1 MRNYIRDVFY
11 TEDEF
16 EEIQANFNGKAEYD
30 NGVIY
35 LSSNTSQKHNIILNN
50 INTYLTLYF
59 RGKNCRS
66 YTEQIEVIFK
76 NNTEE
81 YKFKPDVFVMCE
93 DAKTKGESFISSP
106 KIIFEVVS
114 KKYAQVDYITKLQVY
129 QKFGVLEY
137 NIVEQN
143 GHIVQY
149 VLEDDIYGIKNTFH
163 LGDIYNSPLFPDLK
177 IDLSYIYE

>member
-1 MRNYIRDVFY
+1 MHLNPVR
-11 TEDEF
+11 
-16 EEIQANFNGKAEYD
+16 ANMVEKP
-30 NGVIY
+30 
-35 LSSNTSQKHNIILNN
+35 
-50 INTYLTLYF
+50 
-59 RGKNCRS
+59 
-66 YTEQIEVIFK
+66 
-76 NNTEE
+76 EE
-81 YKFKPDVFVMCE
+81 YKWSSYSMFIGEKEEKLINADVVLKYFKPDIFIMCE

-114 KKYAQVDYITKLQVY
+114 KNYAQVDYITKLQVH

-149 VLEDDIYGIKNTFH
+149 ALEDGVYGIKNTFH
-163 LGDIYNSPLFPDLK
+163 LGDIYISTIFSDLK